1 MKKMTTLGKVFDR
14 VDELS
19 RNCTDKL
26 IKVKEISFDNLE
38 SVKINGHRHPLRTIA
53 QRSIAYRLAI
63 PFQYLR
69 RCPREVQA
77 YNMNYWMPKEK
88 NEELFFRFDGS
99 EVRAIFTSKYTPVD
113 NFELMERLDA
123 MGYEPETKVQCH
135 LDPEFM
141 ALSILDEHKRFQV
154 NGERMTPGISIS
166 NSEVGLASLSIS
178 AFVLRLVCTNGL
190 VSRKEISA
198 SYRHVS
204 TKILNEFPEVISKVS
219 RELGIQRH
227 QLMLSVDSKV
237 DDQQSTFE
245 RFNKQFQLNQMEREA
260 VEWAWP
266 HEAGDTMFNVINA
279 YTRAAQFEGLP
290 AESSYKLQRVGGD
303 ILDMLG

>member
-19 RNCTDKL
+19 RNCTDRL
-26 IKVKEISFDNLE
+26 VKVEDISFDGLE
-38 SVKINGHRHPLRTIA
+38 SVKINGDQHPLRTIA

-69 RCPREVQA
+69 RCPQEVQT
-77 YNMNYWMPKEK
+77 YNMNFWMPKEK

-99 EVRAIFTSKYTPVD
+99 EVRAIFTPKYTPVD
-113 NFELMERLDA
+113 NFEVMERLDA
-123 MGYEPETKVQCH
+123 MGYDPETRVQCH

-141 ALSILDEHKRFQV
+141 VLSILDEHKGFQV
-154 NGERMTPGISIS
+154 NGERMTPGIAIS
-166 NSEVGLASLSIS
+166 NSEVGLASLKIS
-178 AFVLRLVCTNGL
+178 AYILRLVCTNGMI
-190 VSRKEISA
+190 SKTEIST

-204 TKILNEFPEVISKVS
+204 TKILKEFPEVVSKVS

-227 QLMLSVDSKV
+227 QLTLSLESNV
-237 DDQQSTFE
+237 DDAQSAFE
-245 RFNKQFQLNQMEREA
+245 RFNKQFQLNQLEREA

-266 HEAGDTMFNVINA
+266 HEAGGTMFNVINA
-279 YTRAAQFEGLP
+279 YTRAAQFEALP
-290 AESSYKLQRVGGD
+290 AESSYRLQRVGGD

>member
-26 IKVKEISFDNLE
+26 IKVNDISFNGFE
-38 SVKINGHRHPLRTIA
+38 SVSINGDSHRLRTMA
-53 QRSIAYRLAI
+53 QRSIAYRLGI

-69 RCPREVQA
+69 RCPQEVQA

-99 EVRAIFTSKYTPVD
+99 EVRAIFTPKYTPVD
-113 NFELMERLDA
+113 NFEVMERLDA
-123 MGYEPETKVQCH
+123 LGYEPETKVQCH
-135 LDPEFM
+135 LDDAFM
-141 ALSILDEHKRFQV
+141 VLSIPDEHKGFQV
-154 NGERMTPGISIS
+154 NGEKMTPGIAIS
-166 NSEVGLASLSIS
+166 NSEVGLASLKIS
-178 AFVLRLVCTNGL
+178 AFILRLVCTNGMI
-190 VSRKEISA
+190 SKTEISA

-204 TKILNEFPEVISKVS
+204 RKILTEFPEVISKVS
-219 RELGIQRH
+219 HELGIQRH

-237 DDQQSTFE
+237 DDPQSAFE
-245 RFNKQFQLNQMEREA
+245 RFNKQFQLSKPEREA

-266 HEAGDTMFNVINA
+266 HEAGDSMFNVINA
-279 YTRAAQFEGLP
+279 YTRAAQFEALP
-290 AESSYKLQRVGGD
+290 AESSYRLQRVGGD